1 MPPEREPG
9 KVRRRRRKDQT
20 PMEEATELARANL
33 AHLRALMGTVEATL
47 ASGELTPA
55 LARESAGLSRAI
67 TAVMAELRQQEKHH
81 RTMVDRLTPEE
92 RLRLVIEFVRNEAT
106 AEMRV
111 EFRRML
117 DDLDSAEHI
126 LS

>member
-1 MPPEREPG
+1 MLA
-9 KVRRRRRKDQT
+9 T
-20 PMEEATELARANL
+20 SEAAVL
-33 AHLRALMGTVEATL
+33 
-47 ASGELTPA
+47 SGEASPVIL
-55 LARESAGLSRAI
+55 RESAGVARAL
-67 TAVMAELRQQEKHH
+67 VQLMAELRQQEKHH

-106 AEMRV
+106 QEMRV